1 MKNVS
6 VNGLTTEEVLELQK
20 RYGKNEIVAEPGKPF
35 LKRIIFALSEPVFLL
50 LFLAALIYFLLGE
63 PKDGLIMLFF
73 VLGIV
78 IMDVL
83 QEWKTDKALSTLRK
97 LSDPM
102 ISAVRNKEVVRI
114 SGTEIVPGDII
125 LAEEGCRIPADGY
138 VLSAHDFCI
147 DESLLTGEATEVW
160 KIPVRDAGARETQ
173 ELALASFPVTQM
185 DYCYAGTMVIQGN
198 AVLRIH
204 KTGNETI
211 YGKIGVSLN
220 EVKVRLTPL
229 QKQMKELTKTCTIA
243 AVILFFLVSLITY
256 FNLGDKPESDRLI
269 ESFLSGIVL
278 TLSMIPAEF
287 PVILT
292 VFLSMGAL
300 RLTKKH
306 ALVRKLSAVE
316 TLGTVSVI
324 CVDKTGTITKN
335 QMSVQETF
343 CYNCEEREFAKITAL
358 ACDSEPHDPM
368 EKAILTY
375 CDKLGLSKE
384 EMFSG
389 VFLKGY
395 PFSQEC
401 KAMTHVWKISD
412 KIFITAKG
420 SPEWLLQHSTLSE
433 SARCE
438 IEEIMSSMFRKGLR
452 VLAAG
457 VMVAEV
463 KQEIPV
469 NLKDCCFTFCGLM
482 GFKDPPKDSI
492 QEDLG
497 KCREA
502 GIRIIMITGDNGD
515 TAASLAEQIEF
526 PGSRTP
532 VTGMQIA
539 SMTDEVLKETV
550 KNFNIFSRVIP
561 DQKLRIVNAI
571 IENGEITAMTGDG
584 VNDAP
589 ALKRADIGIAMG
601 LRGSEVTKEA
611 ADLILLDDNFSTIVE
626 SIEDGRR
633 IYANI
638 KKAIGYVLTIHIPIA
653 LICLF
658 GPLLHIFSDKLMLLP
673 LHVVLLELIM
683 NPTCA
688 AAIGCQPAEK
698 DIMKRDPRNTED
710 KLLSKELFIK
720 SLLQG
725 VVIFIISFGSYYG
738 YLLNNQADA
747 RTARTIGLGIL
758 IVSNLFL
765 IIVNAS
771 GKESSLKSIRNL
783 GREKGI
789 VIVISATFLL
799 LLVII
804 YGPLQALLKLKQLN
818 QLQFLYTILLSFLAV
833 FWYEIVKMIK
843 CVFFNRKKQ
852 I

>member
-20 RYGKNEIVAEPGKPF
+20 RYGKNEIVSEPGKPF
-35 LKRIIFALSEPVFLL
+35 IKRIIFALSEPVFLL

-102 ISAVRNKEVVRI
+102 ISAVRNKEVVCI

-160 KIPVRDAGARETQ
+160 KMPVRDAGARETQ
-173 ELALASFPVTQM
+173 ELALTSFPVTQT

-220 EVKVRLTPL
+220 EVKDRLTPL

-368 EKAILTY
+368 EKAILAY
-375 CDKLGLSKE
+375 CDNLGLSKE

-401 KAMTHVWKISD
+401 KAMTHVWKISE

-420 SPEWLLQHSTLSE
+420 SPEWLLEHSTLSV
-433 SARCE
+433 STRCE

-457 VMVAEV
+457 VMVAEA

-469 NLKDCCFTFCGLM
+469 NLNDCCFTFCGLM

-611 ADLILLDDNFSTIVE
+611 ADLILLDDNFSTIVD

-789 VIVISATFLL
+789 VIVMSATFLL

-818 QLQFLYTILLSFLAV
+818 QLQFLYTIMLSFFAV
-833 FWYEIVKMIK
+833 FWYEIVKIIK
-843 CVFFNRKKQ
+843 CVFFHRKKQ

>member
-20 RYGKNEIVAEPGKPF
+20 RYGRNEIVSKPGKPF
-35 LKRIIFALSEPVFLL
+35 PQRIISAVSEPVFLL

-83 QEWKTDKALSTLRK
+83 QEWKTDKALSSLRK
-97 LSDPM
+97 LSEPM
-102 ISAVRNKEVVRI
+102 ISAVRNNEVIRI
-114 SGTEIVPGDII
+114 LSTEIVPGDII

-138 VLSAHDFCI
+138 VLSSHDFCT

-160 KIPVRDAGARETQ
+160 KIPVIDSGSKAAQ
-173 ELALASFPVTQM
+173 ELASASFPVSQT
-185 DYCYAGTMVIQGN
+185 DYCYAGTMVIQGS
-198 AVLRIH
+198 AVIRVH
-204 KTGNETI
+204 KTGNETM

-220 EVKVRLTPL
+220 EVKDRLTPL
-229 QKQMKELTKTCTIA
+229 QKQMKELTKTCTII
-243 AVILFFLVSLITY
+243 AVVLFLLVSLITY

-316 TLGTVSVI
+316 TLGAVSVI

-343 CYNCEEREFAKITAL
+343 CYHCEEREFAKITAL
-358 ACDSEPHDPM
+358 ACDLEPHDPM
-368 EKAILTY
+368 ERAILTY
-375 CDKLGLSKE
+375 CDTLGLSKE
-384 EMFSG
+384 EVFSG

-401 KAMTHVWKISD
+401 KAMTHVWKIRD

-420 SPEWLLQHSTLSE
+420 SPEWLIEHSTLSG

-438 IEEIMSSMFRKGLR
+438 IEEIMRSMFQKGLR

-457 VMVAEV
+457 VMEAAAE
-463 KQEIPV
+463 QEIPV
-469 NLKDCCFTFCGLM
+469 NLKDCCFTFCGLL
-482 GFKDPPKDSI
+482 GLKDPPKDSI
-492 QEDLG
+492 QEDLS

-526 PGSRTP
+526 PGRRTP
-532 VTGMQIA
+532 VTGRQIA
-539 SMTDEVLKETV
+539 SMTEEVLRETV

-611 ADLILLDDNFSTIVE
+611 ADLILLDDNFSTIVD

-698 DIMKRDPRNTED
+698 DIMKRGPRNPED
-710 KLLSKELFIK
+710 KLLSKELFVK

-725 VVIFIISFGSYYG
+725 LVIFIISFGSYYG

-771 GKESSLKSIRNL
+771 GKESSFKSIRKL

-789 VIVISATFLL
+789 VFVMSATFLL

-804 YGPLQALLKLKQLN
+804 YGPLQALLKLKHLN
-818 QLQFLYTILLSFLAV
+818 LLQFFYTILLSFLAV
-833 FWYEIVKMIK
+833 FWYEIVKLIK
-843 CVFFNRKKQ
+843 CGFFHGKKQ